1 MDKQG
6 LLVGIVVGIVF
17 GVTFEKF
24 ARARRDFR
32 IAKAGTAAVGRA
44 YRRYFA
50 PRMLVIGFICAC
62 AGIAAFRILLGTAE

>member
-6 LLVGIVVGIVF
+6 LLVGIVVGIMF
-17 GVTFEKF
+17 GVTYEKF
-24 ARARRDFR
+24 ARARRDLK
-32 IAKAGTAAVGRA
+32 IAKAGTAGLGRV
-44 YRRYFA
+44 YRRYFV

>member
-6 LLVGIVVGIVF
+6 LLVGIVVGIMF

-24 ARARRDFR
+24 ARARRSFKV
-32 IAKAGTAAVGRA
+32 AKAGTAAYGRD
-44 YRRYFA
+44 YRSRVV

-62 AGIAAFRILLGTAE
+62 AGIAAFRLLLGTAE

>member
-17 GVTFEKF
+17 GVAFEKF
-24 ARARRDFR
+24 ARARRDLK
-32 IAKAGTAAVGRA
+32 IAKAGTGGLARA
-44 YRRYFA
+44 YRSRMV
-50 PRMLVIGFICAC
+50 PRMLVIGFICVC